1 MHFLLRLCA
10 CVGVFFKTHWIA
22 ALDLLEL
29 VKGARE
35 SEEECPKVSASRPVT
50 VPCCFFY
57 KRSDASIINLSNLM
71 LPPPNLK
78 KNKRDRHNRIAL
90 HSNWISRPFDL
101 EKIRADDVTLF
112 RLIEIEWHVFINM
125 RRFLRSVFR
134 LFPQNEA
141 KARTRQLERN
151 NDNKFQGI
159 GRETKEVR
167 NIRDHDQW
175 KREMSSHSYVYTFS
189 IFFFLPP
196 EDLNDSTVKHEFP
209 RLVARDERWRPTC
222 SPDTFHSIFLS
233 RVSPPSSYSA
243 LHHHVI
249 ISIRKKREIILQSL

>member
-22 ALDLLEL
+22 ALDLVEL

-112 RLIEIEWHVFINM
+112 RLIEIEWHVFITCAVSCAPCFACSPKM
-125 RRFLRSVFR
+125 RRRHVQGSWNETMTTSSKESAAKQKRCATSEITINEKEKCRPIPTFILFLSF
-134 LFPQNEA
+134 
-141 KARTRQLERN
+141 
-151 NDNKFQGI
+151 
-159 GRETKEVR
+159 
-167 NIRDHDQW
+167 
-175 KREMSSHSYVYTFS
+175 
-189 IFFFLPP
+189 FFFL
-196 EDLNDSTVKHEFP
+196 
-209 RLVARDERWRPTC
+209 RR
-222 SPDTFHSIFLS
+222 I
-233 RVSPPSSYSA
+233 
-243 LHHHVI
+243 
-249 ISIRKKREIILQSL
+249 

>member
-1 MHFLLRLCA
+1 
-10 CVGVFFKTHWIA
+10 
-22 ALDLLEL
+22 
-29 VKGARE
+29 
-35 SEEECPKVSASRPVT
+35 
-50 VPCCFFY
+50 
-57 KRSDASIINLSNLM
+57 
-71 LPPPNLK
+71 
-78 KNKRDRHNRIAL
+78 
-90 HSNWISRPFDL
+90 
-101 EKIRADDVTLF
+101 
-112 RLIEIEWHVFINM
+112 M

-249 ISIRKKREIILQSL
+249 ISIRKKEKLSYKVSNNNMSIQQMVNFHPIGVEFNPKLQFLLLFFQIMRSTCGNNSRAL